1 MCFRACILL
10 HIFWH
15 NKTDKEILPGEQYC
29 LRENLYFTF
38 LIFGWNGHRRGWAS

>member
-15 NKTDKEILPGEQYC
+15 NKTDKEILPEISTASG
-29 LRENLYFTF
+29 R
-38 LIFGWNGHRRGWAS
+38 IFILPF

>member
-15 NKTDKEILPGEQYC
+15 NKTDKEILP
-29 LRENLYFTF
+29 ENSTASGR
-38 LIFGWNGHRRGWAS
+38 IFILPF

>member
-15 NKTDKEILPGEQYC
+15 NKTDKEILPERSTASG
-29 LRENLYFTF
+29 R
-38 LIFGWNGHRRGWAS
+38 IFILPF

>member
-15 NKTDKEILPGEQYC
+15 NKTDKEILPEAVLLSG
-29 LRENLYFTF
+29 R
-38 LIFGWNGHRRGWAS
+38 IFILPF

>member
-15 NKTDKEILPGEQYC
+15 NKTDKEILQDC

-38 LIFGWNGHRRGWAS
+38 LIFRMEWPS

>member
-15 NKTDKEILPGEQYC
+15 NKTDKEILPESRTAV
-29 LRENLYFTF
+29 RENFYFTF
-38 LIFGWNGHRRGWAS
+38 VIFRME

>member
-15 NKTDKEILPGEQYC
+15 NKTNKDSPGEQYC

-38 LIFGWNGHRRGWAS
+38 LIFRMEWPS